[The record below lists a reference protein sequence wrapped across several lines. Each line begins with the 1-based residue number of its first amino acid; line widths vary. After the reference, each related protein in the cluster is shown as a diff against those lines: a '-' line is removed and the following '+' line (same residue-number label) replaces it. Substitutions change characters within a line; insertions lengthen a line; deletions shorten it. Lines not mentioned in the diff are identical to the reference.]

1 MKNRTQIDF
10 KVQSSLKLIRTFFID
25 PDIYCY
31 VCLLFNHLSR
41 KISLETASPWSS
53 LYKWKVKGLT
63 FIVGPKWFW
72 KNSLLFSG
80 HLLLFRT
87 FILLFR
93 TFIVVPDIY
102 WISLESA
109 SPRSSLYK
117 WKVKGLTFIAGPKHS
132 EKIIYCCSG
141 HLFNF
146 SGHLFNFSGHLFYY
160 SGHLFNFSGH
170 LLYICVVLTIC

>member
-1 MKNRTQIDF
+1 MQRLTSMDYLLDFNENRTQIDF

-63 FIVGPKWFW
+63 FIARPKYSEKILYYFPDIYCC
-72 KNSLLFSG
+72 SGHLFYCSG

-87 FILLFR
+87 FI
-93 TFIVVPDIY
+93 
-102 WISLESA
+102 ESA
-109 SPRSSLYK
+109 
-117 WKVKGLTFIAGPKHS
+117 
-132 EKIIYCCSG
+132 
-141 HLFNF
+141 
-146 SGHLFNFSGHLFYY
+146 
-160 SGHLFNFSGH
+160 
-170 LLYICVVLTIC
+170 